1 MKVQLMNGTGSA
13 SELQVS
19 DEVFAA
25 AFNEPLVHQVVVA
38 YQATGR
44 QGTRKQK
51 TRSEVRGGGK
61 KPWRQKGTG
70 QARAGTIRSPLWRG
84 GGKVFPASPDENF
97 EQKVNRKMYR
107 GALRSILSELLRQGR
122 LVTVAEFKM
131 DQPKTKTLV
140 DKLKKLETPDVLI
153 VTDALD
159 NNLQLA
165 ARNLPDVDV
174 RTVGAGRSGEPDP
187 SRQSDPDAGR
197 GQEVRGDAGMSTR
210 EEQNCFR

>member
-1 MKVQLMNGTGSA
+1 MKVPMMNGNGTP

-19 DEVFAA
+19 DAVFAA

-51 TRSEVRGGGK
+51 TRSEVRGGGR

-84 GGKVFPASPDENF
+84 GGKVFPALPDENF
-97 EQKVNRKMYR
+97 THKVNRKMYR

-122 LVTVAEFKM
+122 LLSVPEFKL
-131 DQPKTKTLV
+131 DQPKTKALWE
-140 DKLKKLETPDVLI
+140 KLNKLESADVLI
-153 VTDALD
+153 VTDTWD
-159 NNLQLA
+159 NNLALA
-165 ARNLPDVDV
+165 ARNLPGVDV
-174 RTVGAGRSGEPDP
+174 LAVSAADPVSLIRHEKVILTQGAIK
-187 SRQSDPDAGR
+187 QL
-197 GQEVRGDAGMSTR
+197 
-210 EEQNCFR
+210 EELLT

>member
-1 MKVQLMNGTGSA
+1 MKVQLLNATGSA

-19 DEVFAA
+19 DTVFAA
-25 AFNEPLVHQVVVA
+25 AYNEPLVHQVVVA

-97 EQKVNRKMYR
+97 THKVNRKMYR

-122 LVTVAEFKM
+122 LVTVSEFNM

-140 DKLKKLETPDVLI
+140 ERLKKLDTADVLI
-153 VTDALD
+153 VTDTLD
-159 NNLQLA
+159 NNLALA

-174 RTVGAGRSGEPDP
+174 RTVSATDPVSLIRHDKVIMTQGA
-187 SRQSDPDAGR
+187 
-197 GQEVRGDAGMSTR
+197 VKKL
-210 EEQNCFR
+210 EEMLA

>member
-131 DQPKTKTLV
+131 DQPKTKALA

-153 VTDALD
+153 VTDAMD
-159 NNLQLA
+159 DNLQLA

-174 RTVGAGRSGEPDP
+174 RLVGAADP
-187 SRQSDPDAGR
+187 VSLIRHAKVILTQGA
-197 GQEVRGDAGMSTR
+197 VKKF
-210 EEQNCFR
+210 EEMLA

>member
-1 MKVQLMNGTGSA
+1 MKVTFMNEAGAGT
-13 SELQVS
+13 ELSVS
-19 DEVFAA
+19 DAVFAA
-25 AFNEPLVHQVVVA
+25 AYNEPLVHQVVVA

-84 GGKVFPASPDENF
+84 GGKVFPSSPDENF
-97 EQKVNRKMYR
+97 AHKINRKMYR

-122 LVTVAEFKM
+122 LVTVSEFNM
-131 DQPKTKTLV
+131 DRPKTKALV
-140 DKLKKLETPDVLI
+140 DKLKKLDTADVLI
-153 VTDALD
+153 VTDTLD
-159 NNLQLA
+159 NNLALA

-174 RTVGAGRSGEPDP
+174 RTVNQADPVSLVRHEKVIVTQGA
-187 SRQSDPDAGR
+187 
-197 GQEVRGDAGMSTR
+197 VKKL
-210 EEQNCFR
+210 EEMLA

>member
-1 MKVQLMNGTGSA
+1 MKVQLMNSAGSA

-19 DEVFAA
+19 DAVFAA
-25 AFNEPLVHQVVVA
+25 DFNEPLVHQVVVA

-97 EQKVNRKMYR
+97 VQKVNRKMYR

-122 LVTVAEFKM
+122 LVTVAEFNV
-131 DQPKTKTLV
+131 DQPKTKALV
-140 DKLKKLETPDVLI
+140 AKLKQLDIANVLI
-153 VTDALD
+153 VTDITD
-159 NNLQLA
+159 NNLTLA

-174 RTVGAGRSGEPDP
+174 RSVNATDPVSLIRHEKVIMTQGA
-187 SRQSDPDAGR
+187 
-197 GQEVRGDAGMSTR
+197 VKKL
-210 EEQNCFR
+210 EEMLA

>member
-19 DEVFAA
+19 DAVFAA

-51 TRSEVRGGGK
+51 TRAEIRGGGK

-131 DQPKTKTLV
+131 EQPKTKALL
-140 DKLKKLETPDVLI
+140 DKLKQLETPDVLI
-153 VTDALD
+153 VTDAMD
-159 NNLQLA
+159 NNLVA
-165 ARNLPDVDV
+165 G
-174 RTVGAGRSGEPDP
+174 GAQP
-187 SRQSDPDAGR
+187 AGR
-197 GQEVRGDAGMSTR
+197 GRAPVGAADPVSLIRHAKVILTQGAVKKF
-210 EEQNCFR
+210 EEMLA

>member
-70 QARAGTIRSPLWRG
+70 QARAGTIRSPL
-84 GGKVFPASPDENF
+84 
-97 EQKVNRKMYR
+97 
-107 GALRSILSELLRQGR
+107 
-122 LVTVAEFKM
+122 
-131 DQPKTKTLV
+131 
-140 DKLKKLETPDVLI
+140 
-153 VTDALD
+153 
-159 NNLQLA
+159 
-165 ARNLPDVDV
+165 
-174 RTVGAGRSGEPDP
+174 
-187 SRQSDPDAGR
+187 
-197 GQEVRGDAGMSTR
+197 
-210 EEQNCFR
+210 

>member
-1 MKVQLMNGTGSA
+1 MKVQLMNATGSA

-19 DEVFAA
+19 DTVFAA
-25 AFNEPLVHQVVVA
+25 AYNEPLVHQVVVA

-84 GGKVFPASPDENF
+84 GGKVFPSSPDENF
-97 EQKVNRKMYR
+97 AHKVNRKMYR

-122 LVTVAEFKM
+122 LVTVSEFNM

-140 DKLKKLETPDVLI
+140 EKLKKLDTADVLI
-153 VTDALD
+153 VTDTLD
-159 NNLQLA
+159 NNLALA

-174 RTVGAGRSGEPDP
+174 RTVSQADPVTLVRHEKVIMTQGAVK
-187 SRQSDPDAGR
+187 QL
-197 GQEVRGDAGMSTR
+197 
-210 EEQNCFR
+210 EEMLA

>member
-1 MKVQLMNGTGSA
+1 MKVQLMNGSGSA

-19 DEVFAA
+19 DAVFAA

-51 TRSEVRGGGK
+51 TRSEIRGGGK

-84 GGKVFPASPDENF
+84 GGKVFPSSPDENF
-97 EQKVNRKMYR
+97 AQKVNRKMYR

-122 LVTVAEFKM
+122 LVTVAEFNV
-131 DQPKTKTLV
+131 DQPKTKNLV
-140 DKLKKLETPDVLI
+140 EQLKKLDTADVLI
-153 VTDALD
+153 VTDSPHD
-159 NNLQLA
+159 NLTLA

-174 RTVGAGRSGEPDP
+174 RTVSATDPVSLIRHAKVIMTQGA
-187 SRQSDPDAGR
+187 
-197 GQEVRGDAGMSTR
+197 VKKF
-210 EEQNCFR
+210 EETLA

>member
-1 MKVQLMNGTGSA
+1 MKVQLMNATGST

-19 DEVFAA
+19 DTVFAA
-25 AFNEPLVHQVVVA
+25 AYNEPLVHQVVVA

-84 GGKVFPASPDENF
+84 GGKVFPSSPDENF
-97 EQKVNRKMYR
+97 AHKVNRKMYR

-122 LVTVAEFKM
+122 LVTVSEFNM
-131 DQPKTKTLV
+131 DQPKTKALV
-140 DKLKKLETPDVLI
+140 EKLKKLDTADVLI
-153 VTDALD
+153 VTDTLD
-159 NNLQLA
+159 NNLALA

-174 RTVGAGRSGEPDP
+174 RTVSQADPVTLVRHEKVIMTQGA
-187 SRQSDPDAGR
+187 
-197 GQEVRGDAGMSTR
+197 VKKL
-210 EEQNCFR
+210 EEMLA

>member
-1 MKVQLMNGTGSA
+1 MKVQLMNATGTA

-19 DEVFAA
+19 DTVFAA
-25 AFNEPLVHQVVVA
+25 PYNEPLVHQVVVA

-84 GGKVFPASPDENF
+84 GGKVFPSSPDENF
-97 EQKVNRKMYR
+97 THKVNRKMYR

-122 LVTVAEFKM
+122 LVTVSEFNM
-131 DQPKTKTLV
+131 DQPKTKALV
-140 DKLKKLETPDVLI
+140 EKLKKLDSADVLI
-153 VTDALD
+153 VTDTLD
-159 NNLQLA
+159 NNLALA

-174 RTVGAGRSGEPDP
+174 RTVSQADPVTLVRHEKVIVTQGA
-187 SRQSDPDAGR
+187 
-197 GQEVRGDAGMSTR
+197 VKKL
-210 EEQNCFR
+210 EEMLA

>member
-1 MKVQLMNGTGSA
+1 MKVQMISGTGSA

-19 DEVFAA
+19 DTVFAA

-51 TRSEVRGGGK
+51 TRSEVRGGGR

-97 EQKVNRKMYR
+97 TQKVNRKMYR

-122 LVTVAEFKM
+122 LVTVSELKVEK
-131 DQPKTKTLV
+131 PKTKVLLEQLI
-140 DKLKKLETPDVLI
+140 KLGAAKALI
-153 VTDALD
+153 VIDGLD
-159 NNLQLA
+159 NSLTLA
-165 ARNLPDVDV
+165 ARNLPGVDV
-174 RTVGAGRSGEPDP
+174 CTVNGADP
-187 SRQSDPDAGR
+187 VSL
-197 GQEVRGDAGMSTR
+197 VRYEKVIMTQGAVKKF
-210 EEQNCFR
+210 EEMLA

>member
-1 MKVQLMNGTGSA
+1 MKVQMRNTAGSA

-19 DEVFAA
+19 DTVFAA
-25 AFNEPLVHQVVVA
+25 AYNEPLVHQVVVA

-84 GGKVFPASPDENF
+84 GGKVFPSSPDENF
-97 EQKVNRKMYR
+97 THKVNRKMYR

-122 LVTVAEFKM
+122 LVTVSEFNM
-131 DQPKTKTLV
+131 DQPKTRTLV
-140 DKLKKLETPDVLI
+140 EKLKKLDTADVLI
-153 VTDALD
+153 VTDTLN
-159 NNLQLA
+159 NNLALA

-174 RTVGAGRSGEPDP
+174 RTVSQADPVTLVRHEKVIMTQGA
-187 SRQSDPDAGR
+187 
-197 GQEVRGDAGMSTR
+197 VKKL
-210 EEQNCFR
+210 EEMLA

>member
-1 MKVQLMNGTGSA
+1 MKVQMMNGTGSA

-19 DEVFAA
+19 DAVFAA
-25 AFNEPLVHQVVVA
+25 RFNEPLVHQVVVA

-51 TRSEVRGGGK
+51 TRTEVRGGGK
-61 KPWRQKGTG
+61 KPYRQKGTG

-97 EQKVNRKMYR
+97 TQKVNRKMYR

-122 LVTVAEFKM
+122 LVTVSEFSM
-131 DQPKTKTLV
+131 GQPKTKALLE
-140 DKLKKLETPDVLI
+140 KLKTLDTADVLI
-153 VTDALD
+153 VTDAIDD
-159 NNLQLA
+159 NLALA

-174 RTVGAGRSGEPDP
+174 RTVSAADPVSLLRHEKVIMTQGA
-187 SRQSDPDAGR
+187 
-197 GQEVRGDAGMSTR
+197 VKKL
-210 EEQNCFR
+210 EEMLA

>member
-1 MKVQLMNGTGSA
+1 MKVQLMNTTGSA

-19 DEVFAA
+19 DTVFAA
-25 AFNEPLVHQVVVA
+25 AYNEPLVHQVVVA

-84 GGKVFPASPDENF
+84 GGKVFPSSPDENF
-97 EQKVNRKMYR
+97 THKVNRKMYR

-122 LVTVAEFKM
+122 LVTVSEFNM

-140 DKLKKLETPDVLI
+140 EKLKKLDTADVLI
-153 VTDALD
+153 VTDTLN
-159 NNLQLA
+159 NNLALA

-174 RTVGAGRSGEPDP
+174 RTVSQADP
-187 SRQSDPDAGR
+187 VSLVRHEKVIMTQSA
-197 GQEVRGDAGMSTR
+197 VKKL
-210 EEQNCFR
+210 EEMLA

>member
-1 MKVQLMNGTGSA
+1 MKVTFMNEAGAGT
-13 SELQVS
+13 ELSVS
-19 DEVFAA
+19 DAVFAA
-25 AFNEPLVHQVVVA
+25 AYNEPLVHQVVVA

-84 GGKVFPASPDENF
+84 GGKVFPSSPDENF
-97 EQKVNRKMYR
+97 THKVNRKMYR

-122 LVTVAEFKM
+122 LVTVSEFNM
-131 DQPKTKTLV
+131 DRPKTKALV
-140 DKLKKLETPDVLI
+140 DKLKKLDTADVLI
-153 VTDALD
+153 VTDTLD
-159 NNLQLA
+159 NNLALA

-174 RTVGAGRSGEPDP
+174 RTVNQADPVSLVRHEKVIMTQGA
-187 SRQSDPDAGR
+187 
-197 GQEVRGDAGMSTR
+197 VKKL
-210 EEQNCFR
+210 EEMLA

>member
-1 MKVQLMNGTGSA
+1 MKVQLMNATGSA

-19 DEVFAA
+19 DTVFAA
-25 AFNEPLVHQVVVA
+25 AYNEPLVHQVVVA

-84 GGKVFPASPDENF
+84 GGKVFPSSPDENF
-97 EQKVNRKMYR
+97 AHKINRKMYR

-122 LVTVAEFKM
+122 LVTVSEFNM

-140 DKLKKLETPDVLI
+140 EKLMKLDTADVLI
-153 VTDALD
+153 VTDTLD
-159 NNLQLA
+159 NNLVLA

-174 RTVGAGRSGEPDP
+174 RTVNQADPVSLVRHEKVIVTQGA
-187 SRQSDPDAGR
+187 
-197 GQEVRGDAGMSTR
+197 VKKL
-210 EEQNCFR
+210 EEMLA

>member
-131 DQPKTKTLV
+131 EQPKTKALL
-140 DKLKKLETPDVLI
+140 DKLKQLETPDVLI
-153 VTDALD
+153 VTDAMDD
-159 NNLQLA
+159 NLSLA
-165 ARNLPDVDV
+165 ARNLPGVDV
-174 RTVGAGRSGEPDP
+174 RMVSAADPVSLIRHAKVILTQGA
-187 SRQSDPDAGR
+187 
-197 GQEVRGDAGMSTR
+197 VKKF
-210 EEQNCFR
+210 EEMLA

>member
-1 MKVQLMNGTGSA
+1 MKVQLMNATGST

-19 DEVFAA
+19 DTVFAA
-25 AFNEPLVHQVVVA
+25 AYNEPLVHQVVVA

-84 GGKVFPASPDENF
+84 GGKVFPSSPDENF
-97 EQKVNRKMYR
+97 THKVNRKMYR

-122 LVTVAEFKM
+122 LVTVAEFNM
-131 DQPKTKTLV
+131 DQPKTKALV
-140 DKLKKLETPDVLI
+140 EKLKKLDTADVLI
-153 VTDALD
+153 VTDTLD
-159 NNLQLA
+159 NNLALA

-174 RTVGAGRSGEPDP
+174 RTVSQADPVTLVRHEKVIVTQGA
-187 SRQSDPDAGR
+187 
-197 GQEVRGDAGMSTR
+197 VKKL
-210 EEQNCFR
+210 EEMLA